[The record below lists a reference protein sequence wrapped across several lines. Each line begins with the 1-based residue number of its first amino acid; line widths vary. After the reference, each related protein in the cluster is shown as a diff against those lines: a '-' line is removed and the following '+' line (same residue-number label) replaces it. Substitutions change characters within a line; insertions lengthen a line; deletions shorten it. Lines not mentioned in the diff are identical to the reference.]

1 MVAFGF
7 LGKINHAVIEA
18 TEITPDG
25 RVYLTSSIGASP
37 TFLKY
42 ADKVIIKI
50 NPVIPLLYTVY
61 ITINFTVEGVQ

>member
-1 MVAFGF
+1 MHLSHLPQMVAFGF

-42 ADKVIIKI
+42 ADKVIIEI
-50 NPVIPLLYTVY
+50 NHSHSLDLYCLLH
-61 ITINFTVEGVQ
+61 N